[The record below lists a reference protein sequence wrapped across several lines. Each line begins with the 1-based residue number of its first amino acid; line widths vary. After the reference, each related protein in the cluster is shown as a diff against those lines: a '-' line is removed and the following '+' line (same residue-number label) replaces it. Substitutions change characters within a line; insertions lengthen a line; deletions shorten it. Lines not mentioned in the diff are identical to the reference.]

1 KVQFVNSPRFLIQT
15 YIRHC
20 LESTEEVIL
29 FRQTVHDLL
38 SEYMGQE
45 EASSKKK
52 QRKKTLVMQAKRMFS
67 RYFMSRKKRPNDSQ
81 PMGANRRIEETMCDN
96 SIDLLKSPLYLEP
109 VADVV
114 PVQKNI
120 KNSSFSSYLHEIN
133 PLDGMSIQKNA
144 ESNPSSG
151 FTDYGETVLLGLL
164 CWIAYDC
171 EKHIYTVDNI
181 ESASE
186 ELKGFFRKHKYMYG
200 VVSKEMH
207 DDWNQVVGGLSDPN
221 IQYMRPDRNQLVPGL
236 VNMLYVI
243 KEITGVGDTKKLDEF
258 RERLKRIE
266 EEQEIQEVKLIYEKL
281 TKDAKNT
288 EEKKNEMK
296 LQILGV
302 INVKRLNKIRVLE
315 EVLKNEKNS
324 EEAEVIK
331 LEIQE
336 LMDINALY
344 KNYIEQEEALKYELS
359 NDIRE
364 YLKEVIK
371 KDVNVSIIFM
381 FKQTFKE
388 SCSDALGKLRITR
401 GKNYHCYSFEA
412 SFNYNPKVIEL
423 ECKTTFNMYQELC
436 SLEKKQLGVFERK
449 EIIQTVYELKRKNRS
464 SLNKIL
470 QPTLFYDDECKN
482 VDVHLLD
489 PLMHISEYKVYIIWA
504 LLLHAIDKNLD
515 SNHPFVRLADN
526 LLESARCMDSDE
538 KNEMFMVLSL
548 ISVDKYYPH
557 ITIDEHAYVNE
568 KCFAKAIEKVLELA
582 NKTTLVSHKTYA
594 NIITDILIR
603 LIYLKGDGCREF
615 KTFAGEL
622 SRIPKAGD
630 LFVKILTLDGTTMEY
645 ITRVAQFAQG
655 MENEDPADCKGYLNM
670 FLMWII
676 QNKSESKYSYW
687 KDIVKRCCDLIEVTE
702 LEKSDFSFLWSPAR
716 SSSSLLESIKPI
728 MCVKDDAKSVKRF
741 GSIKKVLNTSRRQ

>member
-1 KVQFVNSPRFLIQT
+1 
-15 YIRHC
+15 
-20 LESTEEVIL
+20 
-29 FRQTVHDLL
+29 
-38 SEYMGQE
+38 
-45 EASSKKK
+45 
-52 QRKKTLVMQAKRMFS
+52 
-67 RYFMSRKKRPNDSQ
+67 
-81 PMGANRRIEETMCDN
+81 
-96 SIDLLKSPLYLEP
+96 SPLYLEP

-464 SLNKIL
+464 SLNKI
-470 QPTLFYDDECKN
+470 
-482 VDVHLLD
+482 
-489 PLMHISEYKVYIIWA
+489 
-504 LLLHAIDKNLD
+504 
-515 SNHPFVRLADN
+515 
-526 LLESARCMDSDE
+526 
-538 KNEMFMVLSL
+538 
-548 ISVDKYYPH
+548 
-557 ITIDEHAYVNE
+557 
-568 KCFAKAIEKVLELA
+568 
-582 NKTTLVSHKTYA
+582 
-594 NIITDILIR
+594 
-603 LIYLKGDGCREF
+603 
-615 KTFAGEL
+615 
-622 SRIPKAGD
+622 
-630 LFVKILTLDGTTMEY
+630 
-645 ITRVAQFAQG
+645 
-655 MENEDPADCKGYLNM
+655 
-670 FLMWII
+670 
-676 QNKSESKYSYW
+676 
-687 KDIVKRCCDLIEVTE
+687 
-702 LEKSDFSFLWSPAR
+702 
-716 SSSSLLESIKPI
+716 
-728 MCVKDDAKSVKRF
+728 
-741 GSIKKVLNTSRRQ
+741 